1 MIAIRRAIVQFI
13 TWQSGNSNPEIVGN
27 FETIRQWWRNLN
39 GKEINLRQRILSE
52 TGDVRDLDWE
62 PQRFDETFA
71 IASPDIR
78 GITLYW
84 TKPGM
89 PDERNT
95 TVRQLQLDPKR
106 QQLYIYPQSQP
117 TLVMQIG
124 LAALKYQTLT
134 LREAEIFVEDN
145 QTLILRDTTRL
156 IEVKLKLDDEMIS
169 SLKEQLPD

>member
-1 MIAIRRAIVQFI
+1 MQFI
-13 TWQSGNSNPEIVGN
+13 TWHSGNSNPEMVEN

-39 GKEINLRQRILSE
+39 GKEIILRQRILPGN
-52 TGDVRDLDWE
+52 GDVRELDWE

-71 IASPDIR
+71 IANPDIR

-134 LREAEIFVEDN
+134 LQEPEIFVEDN
-145 QTLILRDTTRL
+145 HTLILRDNTRL
-156 IEVKLKLDDEMIS
+156 IEVKLKLDAEIIS
-169 SLKEQLPD
+169 SLKQQLPD

>member
-1 MIAIRRAIVQFI
+1 MQFI
-13 TWQSGNSNPEIVGN
+13 TWQSGNSNPEMLEN

-39 GKEINLRQRILSE
+39 GKEIALRQRILSE
-52 TGDVRDLDWE
+52 TGNVRELDWE

-71 IASPDIR
+71 IANPDIR

-84 TKPGM
+84 SKPGM
-89 PDERNT
+89 SDERST

-117 TLVMQIG
+117 TLVIQFG

-134 LREAEIFVEDN
+134 LKDPEIFVEDN
-145 QTLILRDTTRL
+145 QTLILRDTIRL
-156 IEVKLKLDDEMIS
+156 IEVKLKLDSQMIS
-169 SLKEQLPD
+169 ALKEQL

>member
-1 MIAIRRAIVQFI
+1 MQFI
-13 TWQSGNSNPEIVGN
+13 TWQSGNSNPMMVEN

-39 GKEINLRQRILSE
+39 GKEITLRQRILSE
-52 TGDVRDLDWE
+52 NGDVRELDWE

-71 IASPDIR
+71 IANPDVR

-84 TKPGM
+84 QKPGM
-89 PDERNT
+89 PDGRNT
-95 TVRQLQLDPKR
+95 TVRQLQLDFKR

-134 LREAEIFVEDN
+134 LKDPEIFVEDKE
-145 QTLILRDTTRL
+145 TLILRDTTRL
-156 IEVKLKLDDEMIS
+156 IEVKLKLTSDIIS
-169 SLKEQLPD
+169 GLKEQLPE

>member
-1 MIAIRRAIVQFI
+1 MQFI
-13 TWQSGNSNPEIVGN
+13 TWQSGNSNSEMLEN

-39 GKEINLRQRILSE
+39 GKEIHLRQRILPE
-52 TGDVRDLDWE
+52 NGDVRELDWE

-71 IASPDIR
+71 IANPDVR

-89 PDERNT
+89 SDERST
-95 TVRQLQLDPKR
+95 TVRQLELDPKR

-124 LAALKYQTLT
+124 VAALKYQTLT

-156 IEVKLKLDDEMIS
+156 IEVKLKLDSQMIS
-169 SLKEQLPD
+169 SLKEQLPE